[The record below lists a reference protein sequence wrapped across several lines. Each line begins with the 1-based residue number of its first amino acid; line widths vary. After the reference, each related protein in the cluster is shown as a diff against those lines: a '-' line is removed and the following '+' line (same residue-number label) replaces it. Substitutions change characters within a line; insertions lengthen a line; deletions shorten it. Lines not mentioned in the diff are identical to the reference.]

1 MNENKNDYIFQY
13 ASSHYSLTDLA
24 ICPQESITC
33 QFESCFRVYD
43 YNIFK
48 IFQRILSQSHYARTK
63 AQTKIFN
70 TSRIELRDI

>member
-13 ASSHYSLTDLA
+13 ASSTSHYSLTALA

-48 IFQRILSQSHYARTK
+48 IFQRISRLQ
-63 AQTKIFN
+63 N
-70 TSRIELRDI
+70 TFEC